1 LDKAV
6 ARKILIPSKIEKP
19 DKPNI
24 SLDTMMLKTECS
36 KKAKRVPTCPSMLIH
51 DYVELHKSKEME
63 ATKSNNGEKPG
74 SNFHPSSSKN
84 QQLSSKNRVEDSREP
99 AVNEEEEQI
108 EKRKKVISFVFHN
121 NDFMYS
127 LYIGNQHV
135 ILFCHVN
142 YFIKL

>member
-1 LDKAV
+1 MLKKRTHENLLDNNREKIQKV
-6 ARKILIPSKIEKP
+6 DKTIARKLLIPSKIAKP

-24 SLDTMMLKTECS
+24 SLDTMMSKTECS

-84 QQLSSKNRVEDSREP
+84 QPLSGKNRVEDSREP
-99 AVNEEEEQI
+99 VVNEEEENTNREEEQ
-108 EKRKKVISFVFHN
+108 
-121 NDFMYS
+121 
-127 LYIGNQHV
+127 GN
-135 ILFCHVN
+135 
-142 YFIKL
+142 